1 MLIET
6 THKEEVRVAVVEN
19 ETLVD
24 FDFENPAKKP
34 LKGNVYLGKIVR
46 IEPALQAAFVDYGGN
61 RHGFLAF
68 TEIHPDYFR
77 IPVADRP
84 KTEEELPQE
93 DETSFESE
101 IEEPVLNLND
111 GDDFSESSD
120 EQETIDALLEAEPL
134 EKEPHKPTGRVNPYR
149 QYKIQEVIHSRQI
162 VLVQVVKE
170 ERGNKGAALTT
181 YVSLAGRYCVLM
193 PNAVNGGGVSR
204 RITDVADR
212 KRLKDLIQDL
222 ELPEGVSLIV
232 RTAGLDRNK
241 IEIKKDYG
249 YLIKLW
255 SQIREQTIQATAPA
269 LIYEEGSL
277 LRRSVRDMY
286 LRDVEEIIVEGEE
299 GYKEVRQFMKDM
311 VPSHAKKVQKYKD
324 ADYPLFY
331 KYKIERQIEQMHSM
345 QVPLKSGGYIVIN
358 PTEALVA
365 IDVNSGKA
373 IRERHID
380 ETAFNTN
387 MEAAA
392 EVARQIRLRDLAGLI
407 VVDFIDMH
415 DPKNNHQVER
425 CLKEAMTHDRA
436 RVQVGRIS
444 QFGLLEMS
452 RQRIRPSIMESST
465 VSCPTCHG
473 AGFVRSPESFALQL
487 LRVLEEFCLSN
498 SAIRELMI
506 FMPAN
511 LAFYLLSQKR
521 HDISRLEEKYK
532 LILDLREDNKLL
544 TAGFRIEHKGRLVI
558 DGLGNTPN
566 VEEPK
571 PIAKEEPKD
580 KKSSKKQKGSKDQKP
595 QSKQQENNK
604 KQSDSKPS
612 GSSVSEG
619 VSSNAPSDGEE
630 VKKSRSARRRQRQKE
645 RRAQQ
650 AADGANT
657 VSEAKETPQK
667 NKEEVSNP
675 KAVKVSRGEEKS
687 NSTSEPQDQSSATV
701 QKAPKESAP
710 ARKSTKGGWWQRLL
724 DS

>member
-1 MLIET
+1 
-6 THKEEVRVAVVEN
+6 
-19 ETLVD
+19 
-24 FDFENPAKKP
+24 
-34 LKGNVYLGKIVR
+34 
-46 IEPALQAAFVDYGGN
+46 
-61 RHGFLAF
+61 
-68 TEIHPDYFR
+68 
-77 IPVADRP
+77 
-84 KTEEELPQE
+84 
-93 DETSFESE
+93 
-101 IEEPVLNLND
+101 
-111 GDDFSESSD
+111 
-120 EQETIDALLEAEPL
+120 
-134 EKEPHKPTGRVNPYR
+134 
-149 QYKIQEVIHSRQI
+149 
-162 VLVQVVKE
+162 
-170 ERGNKGAALTT
+170 
-181 YVSLAGRYCVLM
+181 
-193 PNAVNGGGVSR
+193 
-204 RITDVADR
+204 
-212 KRLKDLIQDL
+212 
-222 ELPEGVSLIV
+222 
-232 RTAGLDRNK
+232 
-241 IEIKKDYG
+241 
-249 YLIKLW
+249 
-255 SQIREQTIQATAPA
+255 
-269 LIYEEGSL
+269 
-277 LRRSVRDMY
+277 
-286 LRDVEEIIVEGEE
+286 
-299 GYKEVRQFMKDM
+299 
-311 VPSHAKKVQKYKD
+311 
-324 ADYPLFY
+324 
-331 KYKIERQIEQMHSM
+331 M

-604 KQSDSKPS
+604 KQSESKRS

-619 VSSNAPSDGEE
+619 VSPNGPSDGEE

-667 NKEEVSNP
+667 NQEEVSNP

-701 QKAPKESAP
+701 QKAPKELAP

>member
-1 MLIET
+1 MLIEA

-77 IPVADRP
+77 IPIADRP

-604 KQSDSKPS
+604 KQSESKRS

-619 VSSNAPSDGEE
+619 VSPNGPSDGEE

-657 VSEAKETPQK
+657 VSEAKENPQK
-667 NKEEVSNP
+667 NQEEVSNP

-701 QKAPKESAP
+701 QKAPKELAP

>member
-286 LRDVEEIIVEGEE
+286 LRDIEEIIVEGEE

-544 TAGFRIEHKGRLVI
+544 TAGFRVEHKGRLVI

-604 KQSDSKPS
+604 KQSESKPS

-619 VSSNAPSDGEE
+619 VSPNEPSDGEE

-667 NKEEVSNP
+667 NQEEVSKP

>member
-1 MLIET
+1 MLIEA

-77 IPVADRP
+77 IPIADRP

-425 CLKEAMTHDRA
+425 CLKESMTHDRA

-571 PIAKEEPKD
+571 SIAKEEPRD

-604 KQSDSKPS
+604 KQSESKRS

-619 VSSNAPSDGEE
+619 VSPSEPSDGEE

-667 NKEEVSNP
+667 NQEEVSNP

-701 QKAPKESAP
+701 QKAPKELAP

>member
-1 MLIET
+1 MLIEA

-101 IEEPVLNLND
+101 VEEPVLNLND

-604 KQSDSKPS
+604 KQSESKRS

-619 VSSNAPSDGEE
+619 VSPNGPSDGEE

-667 NKEEVSNP
+667 NQEEVSNP

-701 QKAPKESAP
+701 QKAPKELAP